1 MKISYTITVCKEL
14 AEIQQLLPAL
24 LKAKREEDEVV
35 VLYDLNGGTPEME
48 EYLTSMKDSITFGM
62 GHFEKHFADWKNKLK
77 DFCTGDYI
85 INIDADEL
93 PSPAFLNN
101 IVEVL
106 TENPE
111 MDMLVVPRWNEVI
124 GLKDHHIRQWGWR
137 LDEHNRVNWPDYQ
150 MRVYKNSKDI
160 VWINPVHEILTGF
173 QTFAPLPDEMYF
185 SHIKQIE
192 KQEKQN
198 SLYNTI

>member
-1 MKISYTITVCKEL
+1 MKISYTITVCNEL
-14 AEIQQLLPAL
+14 VEIQQLLPAL

-93 PSPAFLNN
+93 PSPTFLNN

-111 MDMLVVPRWNEVI
+111 MDMLVVPRLNVVEGI
-124 GLKDHHIRQWGWR
+124 GLSHVKRWGWNVSKVDSVVSEK
-137 LDEHNRVNWPDYQ
+137 LFDLSNP
-150 MRVYKNSKDI
+150 KDI
-160 VWINPVHEILTGF
+160 
-173 QTFAPLPDEMYF
+173 DEYQLLKLNNLII
-185 SHIKQIE
+185 SE
-192 KQEKQN
+192 
-198 SLYNTI
+198 S